1 MISIKSFLGVEMGR
15 KKRYFLRKII
25 FIVFLILF
33 ISLGIISLYV
43 MMNHSIGN
51 YQEGIEGFLSEIV
64 FRFFISLIICTTLFA
79 TYFFRERDQASIIWW
94 ICLVFSILGIF
105 LLLKAPILDLEY
117 LDNPKSIKLD
127 YVSLEKDYNYE
138 YSVQYNLIGY
148 TKNGEIKIFDINGET
163 YDREKE
169 KWGPYDNVLANIKY
183 LPHTGVLIKLDT
195 NKGRW

>member
-1 MISIKSFLGVEMGR
+1 MNRRKYLEIRRIVFIIILILLGV
-15 KKRYFLRKII
+15 I
-25 FIVFLILF
+25 
-33 ISLGIISLYV
+33 GIISFYLILK
-43 MMNHSIGN
+43 NAIG
-51 YQEGIEGFLSEIV
+51 YYREGFIGFISDAILRV
-64 FRFFISLIICTTLFA
+64 FISLIICTTLFA
-79 TYFFRERDQASIIWW
+79 TYFFRERDRASIIWW

-105 LLLKAPILDLEY
+105 ILLKAPILDLEY

-148 TKNGEIKIFDINGET
+148 TKNGDIKIFDINGET